1 MTKWHDGHPPRM
13 EKVRAITKDN
23 GETGFKCPNCGSRV
37 NLDSSRECWRCESTY
52 EVYVEVEE
60 ET

>member
-1 MTKWHDGHPPRM
+1 M

-52 EVYVEVEE
+52 EVYVEVEVE
-60 ET
+60 EEA